1 MNEIKHDFTKKSE
14 FYYDLPED
22 LIAQTPLKKRDDSRL
37 MVMEKLSGK
46 LAHDHFYNIADYL
59 QEGDCLI
66 LNDSK
71 VLPAR
76 IFREKC

>member
-37 MVMEKLSGK
+37 MVMEKSSG
-46 LAHDHFYNIADYL
+46 
-59 QEGDCLI
+59 
-66 LNDSK
+66 S
-71 VLPAR
+71 
-76 IFREKC
+76 